1 MVREALLPPT
11 TLLSP
16 CDPVA
21 TVPLDRQL
29 AFARWQQDIPLQ
41 YRALDAP
48 ELVERIAAAKALL
61 GERLVILGHHYQR
74 DEVIRFA
81 DQRGDSFKLAQWAA
95 GNPQAEYVVFCGVH
109 FMAESADILCA
120 AHQKVVLP
128 NMTAGCS
135 MADMASLD
143 DVLSCWQELAGAGLA
158 DDILPVTYINSTAAL
173 KAFCGERGGVVCTSS
188 NAPAVFRWA
197 LARKRRVVF
206 FPDEHLGRVTGRT
219 LGFTAAR
226 MPVWD
231 RFSPR
236 GSLGGNDA
244 ATLRDSRIILWNGFC
259 GVHQRFTVEQVR
271 RARDQHPGIRVVVHP
286 ECRLE
291 VVEAA
296 DSFGSTEHII
306 RTVVESPPGSRW
318 AVGTEINL
326 VNRLARENPDK
337 TVLSLDAD
345 PCPCSTMYRIHPAYL
360 CWALESLV
368 DGDVVNQVTVEPE
381 TARRAKLALERML
394 AIR

>member
-1 MVREALLPPT
+1 MVKEALLPPPN
-11 TLLSP
+11 LLSP

-29 AFARWQQDIPLQ
+29 AFARWQQDIPLE
-41 YRALDAP
+41 YRSLAAP
-48 ELVERIAAAKALL
+48 ELLDRIAAAKATL

-74 DEVIRFA
+74 DDIIRFA

-95 GNPQAEYVVFCGVH
+95 GNPQADYIVFCGVH

-120 AHQKVVLP
+120 AHQQVVLP

-135 MADMASLD
+135 MADMASD
-143 DVLSCWQELAGAGLA
+143 ADVRACWQELEDAGLA
-158 DDILPVTYINSTAAL
+158 GDTLPVTYINSTAAL

-197 LARKRRVVF
+197 LAQKRRILF
-206 FPDEHLGRVTGRT
+206 FPDEHLGRVTGRS
-219 LGFTAAR
+219 LGIATAH
-226 MPVWD
+226 MPVW
-231 RFSPR
+231 RRQSPR

-244 ATLRDSRIILWNGFC
+244 ATLRESRMILWNGYC

-271 RARDQHPGIRVVVHP
+271 RVREQLPGVRVVVHP

-296 DSFGSTEHII
+296 DSYGSTEHII
-306 RTVVESPPGSRW
+306 RAVSESPPGSRW

-337 TVLSLDAD
+337 TVVSLDAD
-345 PCPCSTMYRIHPAYL
+345 PCPCSTMFRIHPAYL
-360 CWALESLV
+360 CWVLESLV
-368 DGDVVNQVTVEPE
+368 DGRVVNRVTVEPE
-381 TARRAKLALERML
+381 TAGYAKLALGRML
-394 AIR
+394 AIA